1 MKQLTFKGF
10 NIIILY
16 TNLIITNYINE
27 MGIFMSDKNIKKYIE
42 KDISE
47 FHIPRWEEIPNI
59 DLYMDQA
66 IIILE
71 KYLESYI
78 DNRSEK
84 IITKTMINNYVK
96 QQILEPPVNKKY
108 NREHIAT
115 LFVICILKQVYSIPD
130 ISELIKLALKKHS
143 IEASYNKFCDE
154 LENSITLIFK
164 GEDYFENRIMNKEI
178 YLLRNVVLSFANKL
192 YVTKTFL
199 GKGTSSK
206 ENS

>member
-1 MKQLTFKGF
+1 MENKK
-10 NIIILY
+10 I
-16 TNLIITNYINE
+16 
-27 MGIFMSDKNIKKYIE
+27 KNYIE

-78 DNRSEK
+78 DSRTEK

-96 QQILEPPVNKKY
+96 QQLLEPPVNKKY

-143 IEASYNKFCDE
+143 LETSYNKFCDE
-154 LENSITLIFK
+154 LEKSIALIFK
-164 GEDYFENRIMNKEI
+164 GEDYIEDRIMNKEI

-199 GKGTSSK
+199 GKGTSSST
-206 ENS
+206 EN